1 MKKVELTSV
10 LIIWAKIS
18 VGMNL
23 NLSISWESSVR
34 EEKRNLL
41 NVIGKWQKVVL
52 IWMMLSSNVVTLISI
67 LLRNLKKALLD

>member
-10 LIIWAKIS
+10 LITWAKIS

-41 NVIGKWQKVVL
+41 NVIGKWLKGVL

>member
-1 MKKVELTSV
+1 M